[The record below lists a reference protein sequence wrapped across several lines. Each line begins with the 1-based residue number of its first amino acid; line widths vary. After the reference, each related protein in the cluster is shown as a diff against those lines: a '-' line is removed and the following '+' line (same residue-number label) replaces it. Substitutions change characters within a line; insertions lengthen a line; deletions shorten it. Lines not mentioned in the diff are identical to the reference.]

1 MNRVNQVPNARL
13 PTLLVLKPK
22 NRVRPKSLGLVP
34 AGLPVVEILRRASRG
49 QARGLVNKQESWTN
63 VMVMTRQNLK
73 KKKEK
78 MAEATREVKKSGCP
92 NWWV

>member
-73 KKKEK
+73 KKKK
-78 MAEATREVKKSGCP
+78 DGRS
-92 NWWV
+92 N